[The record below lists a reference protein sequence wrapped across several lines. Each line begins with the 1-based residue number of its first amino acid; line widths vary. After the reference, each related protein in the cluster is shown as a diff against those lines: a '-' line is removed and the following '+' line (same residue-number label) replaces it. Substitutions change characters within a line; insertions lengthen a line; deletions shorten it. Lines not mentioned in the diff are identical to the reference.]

1 MGGVAVSITIPDV
14 WTVTD
19 DGWVTSPSGARR
31 RLAGSRDSALRVAAA
46 MLTPLLNSVGF
57 KIEMARDQYSWTG
70 FCALLFE
77 ATKED
82 GAIAL
87 CAALEA
93 QRWGIEWADVIGA
106 TTRGDA

>member
-1 MGGVAVSITIPDV
+1 MSINIPDV

-46 MLTPLLNSVGF
+46 MLMPLLNSAEF
-57 KIEMARDQYSWTG
+57 KIETARNRYSWTG

-77 ATKED
+77 ATKGD

-93 QRWGIEWADVIGA
+93 QRWGIEWVDVSGA